1 MANARRHRDDNP
13 DPITG
18 APGAHP
24 VGTGLGAAAGG
35 VIAGAA
41 AGTVAGPV
49 GAVAGAAV
57 GAIVGGLAGKG
68 VAEGVNP
75 SDEDAYWRANFER
88 EPYYLAGYGFDDYAP
103 AYRLGYDAA
112 APSGP
117 PLRGH
122 RSVARGRLPRHARRF
137 AAGLEGRAF
146 RHARGLAPPAR
157 RVAGRG
163 HPPVTVA

>member
-41 AGTVAGPV
+41 AGTVTGPV

-103 AYRLGYDAA
+103 AYRLGYDV
-112 APSGP
+112 
-117 PLRGH
+117 LQ
-122 RSVARGRLPRHARRF
+122 RHPGRRF
-137 AAGLEGRAF
+137 EDIEASLEGDYLATRGDSRLAWKDARF
-146 RHARGLAPPAR
+146 ATHAAWRRLRDGLPGEAIR
-157 RVAGRG
+157 Q
-163 HPPVTVA
+163 